1 MTNGQHAGGR
11 AQPQRH
17 LAHVRYWSNGLE
29 IKIKR
34 VADPNRSAVA
44 VIRNSGYLRIKVAT
58 RKMGYTRKL
67 QVNGVPS

>member
-1 MTNGQHAGGR
+1 
-11 AQPQRH
+11 
-17 LAHVRYWSNGLE
+17 
-29 IKIKR
+29 